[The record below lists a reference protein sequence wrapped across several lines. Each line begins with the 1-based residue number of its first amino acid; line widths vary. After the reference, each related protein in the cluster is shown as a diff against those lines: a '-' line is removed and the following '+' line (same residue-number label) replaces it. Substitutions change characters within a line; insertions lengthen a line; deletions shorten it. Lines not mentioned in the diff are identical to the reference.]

1 MAINRWDPFR
11 DIVELQEEIN
21 RVLGSSFPRRGKETT
36 VGSWLPPVDVKEE
49 EEEFVL
55 FVDLPGIDEKEVD
68 ITVVGDQLTIKGER
82 KAPEEGEK
90 FLRQERIFG
99 PFNRSFLLRVPV
111 EVDKV
116 SATYKNGVL
125 EIHLPKSSAARPR
138 KVNVQVE

>member
-11 DIVELQEEIN
+11 DLAELQGEID
-21 RVLGSSFPRRGKETT
+21 RVLGSTFSRRGKETT

-55 FVDLPGIDEKEVD
+55 FVDLPGVDEKAVE

-82 KAPEEGEK
+82 KAPEEGEN
-90 FLRQERIFG
+90 FLRQERVFG
-99 PFNRSFLLRVPV
+99 PFHRSFLLRMPV

-125 EIHLPKSSAARPR
+125 EIHLPKSSAAKPR
-138 KVNVQVE
+138 KVSVQVE

>member
-11 DIVELQEEIN
+11 DLVELQEEIN

-68 ITVVGDQLTIKGER
+68 ITVVGDKLTIKGER
-82 KAPEEGEK
+82 KAQEEGEK

>member
-11 DIVELQEEIN
+11 DIAELQEEID
-21 RVLGSSFPRRGKETT
+21 RVLGSTFPRRGEVPT
-36 VGSWLPPVDVKEE
+36 GNWLPPVDVKEE

-55 FVDLPGIDEKEVD
+55 FVDLPGINEKEVE

-82 KAPEEGEK
+82 KAPEDREK
-90 FLRQERIFG
+90 FLRRERVFG
-99 PFNRSFLLRVPV
+99 PFSRSFLLRVPV

-125 EIHLPKSSAARPR
+125 EIHLPKSSATKPR
-138 KVNVQVE
+138 KINVQVE

>member
-11 DIVELQEEIN
+11 DIAELQEEIN
-21 RVLGSSFPRRGKETT
+21 RVLGSSFPRRGEATT
-36 VGSWLPPVDVKEE
+36 GSWLPLVDVKEE

-55 FVDLPGIDEKEVD
+55 FVDLPGIDEKEVE

-82 KAPEEGEK
+82 KAPESGEK
-90 FLRQERIFG
+90 FLRQERVFG

-125 EIHLPKSSAARPR
+125 EIHLPKSSAAKPR
-138 KVNVQVE
+138 KINVQVE

>member
-11 DIVELQEEIN
+11 DIAELQEEID
-21 RVLGSSFPRRGKETT
+21 RVLGSAFPRRGEAAT
-36 VGSWLPPVDVKEE
+36 GNWLPPVDVKEE

-55 FVDLPGIDEKEVD
+55 FVDLPGINEKEVE

-82 KAPEEGEK
+82 KALEDREK
-90 FLRQERIFG
+90 FLRRERAFG

-125 EIHLPKSSAARPR
+125 EIHLPKSSATKPR
-138 KVNVQVE
+138 KINVQVE